1 MPKPKHS
8 KQRARIAKK
17 KEKGQVEKAE
27 NDSRAARKHE
37 RAIMHLLV
45 NRKHPKHGGLEP
57 ARVDDLAK
65 ALETPEPLPSTPEE
79 TEADL
84 QRRGAAMAEINAAIE
99 KLPDKDKRDIEM
111 LRARKSQTTRHRVPN
126 TSPSPRPTIEKDL
139 LGPQKWRKK
148 VTKTGQGDAKSVED
162 DGPRYGEPY
171 NVTKEEWEEEHWNKT
186 RTLREEEQRM
196 NDEAEEARR
205 TEEHEAFMKE
215 MMAEVEEAERF

>member
-17 KEKGQVEKAE
+17 KEKGQVETAE

-45 NRKHPKHGGLEP
+45 HRKHPKHGGLEP

-84 QRRGAAMAEINAAIE
+84 QRRGAAMAEINVR
-99 KLPDKDKRDIEM
+99 L
-111 LRARKSQTTRHRVPN
+111 VP
-126 TSPSPRPTIEKDL
+126 TSNIDPP
-139 LGPQKWRKK
+139 WRC
-148 VTKTGQGDAKSVED
+148 
-162 DGPRYGEPY
+162 
-171 NVTKEEWEEEHWNKT
+171 
-186 RTLREEEQRM
+186 
-196 NDEAEEARR
+196 
-205 TEEHEAFMKE
+205 
-215 MMAEVEEAERF
+215 ERCI